1 MIFSKS
7 EGSYLHTPL
16 YKGKKRVLIF
26 PSINSVKSQPL
37 DLHHTVE
44 REGHV
49 ATCCINC
56 RIKETEASRTC
67 MGQVKRHFYMGTHLE
82 RANPPTSYQ
91 NPTPSNGKESGIL
104 GG

>member
-1 MIFSKS
+1 
-7 EGSYLHTPL
+7 
-16 YKGKKRVLIF
+16 
-26 PSINSVKSQPL
+26 
-37 DLHHTVE
+37 
-44 REGHV
+44 
-49 ATCCINC
+49 
-56 RIKETEASRTC
+56 